1 MGDGIGGI
9 VALVFTVIILGIL
22 DVDAFWPLL
31 AATMGG
37 WAVPMMAVILI
48 VEGAGIYGELEALG

>member
-1 MGDGIGGI
+1 M
-9 VALVFTVIILGIL
+9 FTVIILGIL